1 MKETIVDDRISVWV
15 NFRHDLEFSNDPLQ
29 EIAEFWGDIRLI
41 PFNKSVDPYNSNS
54 WPTPWQIIADD
65 QYDELTLAIMIGY
78 TVKLTER
85 FKNTKVEI
93 RTLVDSARTRLYN
106 LIYVDEQFVLNYER
120 NTVVNTQD
128 IPDSFF
134 LENFVELSR
143 PR

>member
-1 MKETIVDDRISVWV
+1 MKEAIVEDRISVWV

-78 TVKLTER
+78 TIKLTDR
-85 FKNTKVEI
+85 FKNSKVEV
-93 RTLVDSARTRLYN
+93 RTLVDSNRTRLYN
-106 LIYVDEQFVLNYER
+106 LIYVDDQFVLNYER

-128 IPDSFF
+128 IPESFF
-134 LENFVELSR
+134 LENLVELSR